1 MVHYNPFQFSW
12 GFRLQFILKIL
23 ISRLLTY
30 HILDIKSRFQI
41 IRLPLSWILV
51 TYLPKLLSL
60 AFNIIRHEVSIMIL
74 LICFSPNLR
83 RLFNL
88 MEFSF
93 LNVSWSVNVETLLE
107 EVLITP
113 SFLSSSSWGDKA
125 LIHRL
130 GWRNNILGLILFVW
144 SLEEFSRHQDG
155 CILISWLQF
164 MILRTSYSWWIIK
177 VGKKVSPYWAISHAH
192 SIPKVMNRRRYH
204 WICIGSHVFC
214 SIWREISFAEELALV
229 INLSIL
235 A

>member
-1 MVHYNPFQFSW
+1 MVHYDPFQFSW
-12 GFRLQFILKIL
+12 GFRLQFILKIF

-60 AFNIIRHEVSIMIL
+60 VFNIIRHEVSIMIF

-93 LNVSWSVNVETLLE
+93 LNVSWSVNVEALLE

-113 SFLSSSSWGDKA
+113 SFLSFSSWGDKA
-125 LIHRL
+125 LIHLL

-144 SLEEFSRHQDG
+144 SLEEFSRH
-155 CILISWLQF
+155 
-164 MILRTSYSWWIIK
+164 
-177 VGKKVSPYWAISHAH
+177 
-192 SIPKVMNRRRYH
+192 
-204 WICIGSHVFC
+204 
-214 SIWREISFAEELALV
+214 
-229 INLSIL
+229 
-235 A
+235 